1 MIKFEIVVCP
11 AARLVKS
18 LEQETLNLRV
28 VGSNHTLGV
37 FFFLWSVVFLCNST
51 GKVKQFVKIHDFVYF
66 ILLSVIKYPNVR
78 QPLQRNKTVLKYWCE
93 MCLLKQQEKN
103 SKNCSGKYL
112 VLLK

>member
-18 LEQETLNLRV
+18 LEQENLRV

-37 FFFLWSVVFLCNST
+37 FFFFLWSVVFLCNST

>member
-37 FFFLWSVVFLCNST
+37 VFFFGGRLFFFVTQL
-51 GKVKQFVKIHDFVYF
+51 GK
-66 ILLSVIKYPNVR
+66 LNRS
-78 QPLQRNKTVLKYWCE
+78 LKY
-93 MCLLKQQEKN
+93 MTLFISFYFQ
-103 SKNCSGKYL
+103 
-112 VLLK
+112 